1 MNEAMCQ
8 MQSDQMMLFQIYI
21 TSNCVLHEMIC
32 QLKCISKSK
41 FYVISLNMS
50 NQMTSNQMVCYIDIS
65 STYLLLLAAPTWLWC
80 RCGRHNSPPASS
92 VMDLVFPMALMSRL
106 TQSIHLCFGLPRFL
120 LPGVTISSVSSY
132 IVLVSPLYVAKP
144 PESRFPAPLCDTHFQ
159 FLHVGAS
166 DWHCLH
172 PVQHSWLDDHLVYLS
187 LHVWWYHLVA

>member
-32 QLKCISKSK
+32 QLKFISNNKL
-41 FYVISLNMS
+41 YVIKIM
-50 NQMTSNQMVCYIDIS
+50 SNQMVCYDDIS

-106 TQSIHLCFGLPRFL
+106 TQSTHFCFGLPRFL
-120 LPGVTISSVSSY
+120 LPGDTISSISSDV
-132 IVLVSPLYVAKP
+132 VLVSPLYVAKP
-144 PESRFPAPLCDTHFQ
+144 PE
-159 FLHVGAS
+159 
-166 DWHCLH
+166 
-172 PVQHSWLDDHLVYLS
+172 
-187 LHVWWYHLVA
+187 